1 MRLNSLELTPE
12 KLLPH
17 AHPMILLD
25 AVDSYGEDFA
35 QALVTPGPDSPF
47 ADSTGNVPC
56 WVGMEYMAQTI
67 AIFAGIRARQ
77 QGLPIKLG
85 LLLGTRSYNIE
96 VEQFCCDQLY
106 SVHVRQIITDGSL
119 SAFDCTIS
127 SAGNPTVLAQAVI
140 NAYQPEN
147 IDDFFMQGHTA

>member
-1 MRLNSLELTPE
+1 MRLNPLELTPE

-47 ADSTGNVPC
+47 ADPAGNVPS

-67 AIFAGIRARQ
+67 AIFAGIQARQ
-77 QGLPIKLG
+77 QGLPIKVG

-96 VEQFCCDQLY
+96 VEQFCCHQLH
-106 SVHVRQIITDGSL
+106 SVHVQQIITDGSL

-127 SAGNPTVLAQAVI
+127 SVGNPAVLAQAVI

-147 IDDFFMQGHTA
+147 IDDFFIEHTE